1 MVQILS
7 NLSLFTINKFKIMV
21 MIMPKILWKNI
32 FMGFQLTAFENK
44 RNLYEV
50 MFLIY
55 KSMHIL
61 KVYSITIYWDK
72 TQILKN
78 SIRTKKNVLFL
89 LRGPTHH
96 GFTFDLGFLYELKH
110 KVRLSKIVGGIFH
123 FWFRFVFKKV

>member
-1 MVQILS
+1 
-7 NLSLFTINKFKIMV
+7 

-61 KVYSITIYWDK
+61 KVYSITIY
-72 TQILKN
+72 
-78 SIRTKKNVLFL
+78 
-89 LRGPTHH
+89 
-96 GFTFDLGFLYELKH
+96 
-110 KVRLSKIVGGIFH
+110 
-123 FWFRFVFKKV
+123 